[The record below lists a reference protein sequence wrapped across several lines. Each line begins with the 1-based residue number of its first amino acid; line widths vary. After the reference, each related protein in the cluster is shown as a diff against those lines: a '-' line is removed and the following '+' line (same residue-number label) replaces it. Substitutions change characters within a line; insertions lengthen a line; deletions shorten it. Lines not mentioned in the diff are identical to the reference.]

1 MVYCLPKTIISP
13 SEMPGQLRFNRYN
26 LIVRPI
32 GARSTLFFYK
42 KKKKL
47 NETKQVKNTKQKQ
60 NNTKIRFLSLC
71 TTRNKK
77 TKRKKETLKLRVE
90 C

>member
-1 MVYCLPKTIISP
+1 
-13 SEMPGQLRFNRYN
+13 MPGQLRFNRYN
-26 LIVRPI
+26 LIVRLI

-60 NNTKIRFLSLC
+60 NNTKIRFLSPC

>member
-1 MVYCLPKTIISP
+1 
-13 SEMPGQLRFNRYN
+13 MPGQLRFNRYN
-26 LIVRPI
+26 LIVRLI
-32 GARSTLFFYK
+32 GARSTLITLY

-60 NNTKIRFLSLC
+60 NNFLSPC

>member
-1 MVYCLPKTIISP
+1 
-13 SEMPGQLRFNRYN
+13 MPGQLRFNRYN
-26 LIVRPI
+26 LIVRLI

-47 NETKQVKNTKQKQ
+47 NETKQVKNKKQ
-60 NNTKIRFLSLC
+60 NNTKIRFLSPC
-71 TTRNKK
+71 TTWNKK

>member
-1 MVYCLPKTIISP
+1 
-13 SEMPGQLRFNRYN
+13 MPGQLRFNRYN
-26 LIVRPI
+26 LIVRLI
-32 GARSTLFFYK
+32 GARSTLFFY